1 MWEKGNVGK
10 RECGKKGMWERG
22 GKVGERE
29 SGREGK
35 WERGKVGERE
45 SGKKGEWERGRVG
58 EWERGGRVG
67 ERERERGR
75 VGEWVPVYVDD
86 ILVAS
91 ESAEQHVEDLRR
103 VFEILEANGL
113 EM

>member
-1 MWEKGNVGK
+1 M
-10 RECGKKGMWERG
+10 
-22 GKVGERE
+22 
-29 SGREGK
+29 
-35 WERGKVGERE
+35 
-45 SGKKGEWERGRVG
+45 
-58 EWERGGRVG
+58 
-67 ERERERGR
+67 
-75 VGEWVPVYVDD
+75 GEWVPVYVDD